1 MTPSRLLPAI
11 LVAAGLLAAAPAGAV
26 TYPPAERPHTRVAT
40 YVRNGVSVTRLQARV
55 KPAAGRL
62 RVTVD
67 ARVHNDLHL
76 VKGVTLRVG
85 SCTGGNLGYPTC
97 PDAVRIDVPV
107 AAGRT
112 VSVRRT
118 VTVPVP
124 RRAVDR
130 VQVSFTKHGTLPRR
144 GLGGTYGAL
153 LLNGHAWRASLA
165 GRTFGVDLTPVN
177 GTSVQRILVDAA
189 AETGTQMR
197 APVAWTA
204 RSQDAVT
211 LETGLA
217 GRALHPDVA
226 LPAGGATKSFLDR
239 SDISLTTRPSAFT
252 ALVRTAAGASLAT
265 VRLPWPA

>member
-1 MTPSRLLPAI
+1 MNASRIFPPLL
-11 LVAAGLLAAAPAGAV
+11 AAAALLAAAPAGAA
-26 TYPPAERPHTRVAT
+26 TYPAGERPHTRVAT
-40 YVRNGVSVTRLQARV
+40 YVRNGVAVTRLQASV
-55 KPAAGRL
+55 KPSAGRL

-67 ARVHNDLHL
+67 ARVHNDLKL

-85 SCTGGNLGYPTC
+85 SCTGGSLGYPTC

-107 AAGRT
+107 AASRT
-112 VSVRRT
+112 VTVRRT
-118 VTVPVP
+118 VTAPVP
-124 RRAVDR
+124 RRGVDR
-130 VQVSFTKHGTLPRR
+130 LQVSVTKHGALPRR

-165 GRTFGVDLTPVN
+165 GRTFGLDLTPRN
-177 GTSVQRILVDAA
+177 GTSVQRMLVDAA
-189 AETGTQMR
+189 AETDTRVR

-226 LPAGGATKSFLDR
+226 LPAGGATRSFLDR

-265 VRLPWPA
+265 VRL